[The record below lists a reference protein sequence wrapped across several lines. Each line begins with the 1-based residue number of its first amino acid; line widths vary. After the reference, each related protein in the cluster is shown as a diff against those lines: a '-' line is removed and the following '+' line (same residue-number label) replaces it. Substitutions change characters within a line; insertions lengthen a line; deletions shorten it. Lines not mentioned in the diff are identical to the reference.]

1 MGSVQSSNN
10 YVKNLTETIT
20 RIIQENSQTCKVQS
34 SQVQEIVASGGCE
47 RLEVRNVDFN
57 QTVGVDFQCMQRSDL
72 NAKVAS
78 EMNVQL
84 EQLAKSLLS
93 GISFRIF
100 AMQEARNFIDN
111 HVRLVTEIINRL
123 NQDCYVQTA
132 QYQGIKCGGGTG
144 SAKYVLVENV
154 SFNQL
159 IKSMFKCAQE
169 GETVADVTN
178 EITQF
183 IKQTAIS
190 EDKGVSFGALWIILI
205 VIIVVIA
212 IVILNKALDWKFL
225 AIGFP
230 IAAIVIYLI
239 IAVIKNWWPF
249 KSKFDDKNR
258 KPDPPVPPPA
268 PPAKVQQYQAE
279 LAAQAAAQAKLRHDQ
294 LWGQA
299 QLGLNRSSVTP
310 EQYRQLKYGD
320 AQIAFDSPFGTP
332 HTVRG
337 CALDAKPVRLAMK
350 RVIV

>member
-1 MGSVQSSNN
+1 MGSIQSSNN

-20 RIIQENSQTCKVQS
+20 RIIQENSQECKVNS
-34 SQVQEIVASGGCE
+34 SQINEIVSSGACE
-47 RLEVRNVDFN
+47 SITIENVEFKNDA
-57 QTVGVDFQCMQRSDL
+57 GVDFQCMQRSDL

-123 NQDCYVQTA
+123 NQDCYVNIA
-132 QYQGIKCGGGTG
+132 QYNGIRCEGKTKYMFVRN
-144 SAKYVLVENV
+144 AKLSNL
-154 SFNQL
+154 F
-159 IKSMFKCAQE
+159 KSMFKCAQE
-169 GETVADVTN
+169 GDTVADVTN
-178 EITQF
+178 EIAQF

-205 VIIVVIA
+205 VVIVVIA

-239 IAVIKNWWPF
+239 IANIKNWWPF

-279 LAAQAAAQAKLRHDQ
+279 LAAQAAAQAQLRYDQ

-299 QLGLNRSSVTP
+299 ELGLNRPSVTP

-332 HTVRG
+332 HAVRG
-337 CALDAKPVRLAMK
+337 CALEAKPVRLAMK
-350 RVIV
+350 RVVI